1 MIHSFAFALLIIYKT
16 NEQTSIWCNHTIA
29 NTKNLRIIEG
39 NTYRFKQY
47 TSSSASGP
55 TSRLYITAGF
65 ATTPPTPMKPEAGL
79 RGRPAAEAPNKKIP
93 HKM

>member
-1 MIHSFAFALLIIYKT
+1 MLYAGVEKEWLPIMMMIMGFYWEPNIVYNYYRFL
-16 NEQTSIWCNHTIA
+16 EF
-29 NTKNLRIIEG
+29 G

-55 TSRLYITAGF
+55 TSHLYITAGF